1 MGCKQEAGQLQRNLT
16 VEISEKDNREAIV
29 RLLISDSVVKGHVM
43 IQLYGTY
50 NQFLDSKRCVAT
62 QSRDAKGKRATLA

>member
-29 RLLISDSVVKGHVM
+29 RLLISDAVVKGHVM
-43 IQLYGTY
+43 IQLYGIY
-50 NQFLDSKRCVAT
+50 NQFLDSKRCVST
-62 QSRDAKGKRATLA
+62 QVFLPIPL